1 MPQKHTEAVARQ
13 SQEAA
18 HGLASYP
25 APATFHHFGRLKGW
39 QQDHIEPVHK
49 ERCRIPVKLADEVLH
64 PDAHPAGDTAQVPAS
79 SCRRLRRTAQQV
91 VKPLAQTLYPEERA
105 LAYLPRRVR
114 AEPRQKGTYPGI
126 ERHHPRSVLALR
138 WSILV
143 IGHGE
148 MILSVLQGQAA
159 DVPVHGGS
167 VGRIRSRT

>member
-13 SQEAA
+13 AQEAA

-49 ERCRIPVKLADEVLH
+49 EPCRIPVKLADEVL
-64 PDAHPAGDTAQVPAS
+64 HPAGDTAQVPAS

-91 VKPLAQTLYPEERA
+91 VKPLAQTLYPEEHS
-105 LAYLPRRVR
+105 LAYLAHRVG
-114 AEPRQKGTYPGI
+114 AEPRQKGNV
-126 ERHHPRSVLALR
+126 PRDRAPPPALGSR
-138 WSILV
+138 AQVVAPL

-148 MILSVLQGQAA
+148 MVLSVSECQAA
-159 DVPVHGGS
+159 DVTVHGGS